1 MMKNQ
6 YITVLNCIRSILLL
20 LNAHTSLYDCIFIH
34 DYICI
39 RCIGSLLEF
48 NSSVSV
54 QLKGAPIYLCII
66 WNVICTANKD
76 I

>member
-1 MMKNQ
+1 M
-6 YITVLNCIRSILLL
+6 LLL
-20 LNAHTSLYDCIFIH
+20 PNAHTSLYYVNLYTCVFIH
-34 DYICI
+34 EYIYI

-48 NSSVSV
+48 NSREAV
-54 QLKGAPIYLCII
+54 QLKGALIYLCIV